1 MLGIFAASFSMR
13 RTSSFLYAGRSG
25 FNGLKGKDGASES
38 RNDGEFVLTYED
50 KDGDWMLVG
59 DVPWK

>member
-1 MLGIFAASFSMR
+1 MLHIFAASFSMR

-25 FNGLKGKDGASES
+25 SSGKDGASES